1 MSTLTIYLPT
11 RADPVFSTRRAP
23 TLGRMRLP
31 LILEVVL
38 GRADIQFGAVLAR
51 LGKLEDSTA

>member
-1 MSTLTIYLPT
+1 M
-11 RADPVFSTRRAP
+11 V
-23 TLGRMRLP
+23 
-31 LILEVVL
+31 ILEAVL